1 MQNKPNFSRA
11 EMNVTAFITKDYE
24 NLRLFRHGKNK
35 PNQTQFWLCNSQT
48 LAVKWLTKYIFLCLP
63 FVTQRRRVA
72 KKQKE

>member
-1 MQNKPNFSRA
+1 MQNKPNLQNDEMNATAYITRDYDNLQPFSRC
-11 EMNVTAFITKDYE
+11 
-24 NLRLFRHGKNK
+24 KNK